1 MRLIA
6 TARLDKVRPVLVLT
20 RPSAGHRFAWVSV
33 APISSTIRGLSPEV
47 PLDARNGLDHPCV
60 ANCDAI
66 QTIPV
71 SDLGDTIGLFS
82 DDHEPA
88 LTRAIHDAFYLVGGE

>member
-1 MRLIA
+1 MRFIA
-6 TARLDKVRPVLVLT
+6 TAHLDEVRPVLVLT
-20 RPSAGHRFAWVSV
+20 RPTASHRFTWVSI

-47 PLDARNGLDHPCV
+47 PLDTRNGLDHPCV

-71 SDLGDTIGLFS
+71 ADLGDTIGIFF
-82 DDHEPA
+82 DDQEPA
-88 LTRAIHDAFYLVGGE
+88 LTRAIHDAFNLAEG

>member
-20 RPSAGHRFAWVSV
+20 RPGASQRFTWVSI
-33 APISSTIRGLSPEV
+33 APITSTIRGLSPEV

-60 ANCDAI
+60 VNCDAI

-71 SDLGDTIGLFS
+71 ADLGDTIGMFF
-82 DDHEPA
+82 DDQEPA
-88 LTRAIHDAFYLVGGE
+88 LARAIHDTFNLSEA